1 MGGGVDHK
9 RQLGKA
15 ATENHIYSLPFT
27 LHLCTHL
34 CIVMLDLSLY
44 VYLLKFLFLTLVW
57 NFLRFVLIFCNIIT
71 D

>member
-9 RQLGKA
+9 LQLRKT

-34 CIVMLDLSLY
+34 CIVMLQIYLYMFLSF
-44 VYLLKFLFLTLVW
+44 K
-57 NFLRFVLIFCNIIT
+57 VLIFDFSFEFFKVCFDIL
-71 D
+71 

>member
-9 RQLGKA
+9 LQLRKA

-34 CIVMLDLSLY
+34 CIVMLQIYLYMFLSF
-44 VYLLKFLFLTLVW
+44 K
-57 NFLRFVLIFCNIIT
+57 VLILDFSLEFFKVCFDIL
-71 D
+71 